1 MRHTKN
7 FEIMMP
13 LNAGGYL
20 VWVLVT
26 LKSPIL
32 ESLIT
37 VQHLENSVFILL
49 AAIKENLN
57 AQLFDLSEKLGNI
70 NVRLLDM

>member
-26 LKSPIL
+26 LKSQIL

-37 VQHLENSVFILL
+37 VQQLENSVFILL
-49 AAIKENLN
+49 AIKENLN

>member
-26 LKSPIL
+26 LKSQIL

-57 AQLFDLSEKLGNI
+57 AQLFDLSEKLNNI

>member
-26 LKSPIL
+26 LKSQFR
-32 ESLIT
+32 ESLII
-37 VQHLENSVFILL
+37 VQHMENSVSYGWE
-49 AAIKENLN
+49 KG
-57 AQLFDLSEKLGNI
+57 LFDVVEW
-70 NVRLLDM
+70 

>member
-26 LKSPIL
+26 LKSQFL

-49 AAIKENLN
+49 AIKENLN

>member
-26 LKSPIL
+26 LKSQIL

-49 AAIKENLN
+49 AIKENLN

>member
-1 MRHTKN
+1 
-7 FEIMMP
+7 MMP

-26 LKSPIL
+26 LKSQIL

-49 AAIKENLN
+49 AIKENLN

>member
-26 LKSPIL
+26 LKSQIL

-37 VQHLENSVFILL
+37 VQHPENSVFILL
-49 AAIKENLN
+49 AIKENLN